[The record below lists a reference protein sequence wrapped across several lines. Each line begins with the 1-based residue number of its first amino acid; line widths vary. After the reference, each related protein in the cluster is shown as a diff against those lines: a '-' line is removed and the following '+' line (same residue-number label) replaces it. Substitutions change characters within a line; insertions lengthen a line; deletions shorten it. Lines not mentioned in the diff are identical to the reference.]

1 MKKIIIFILLLAN
14 TTFSQT
20 PISGKVVYIINEL
33 KTLDHPNPD
42 AKDIKIDEAINKEA
56 KSHEFELKFNKSY
69 SKFSLIEKVQ
79 IEEKNN
85 VELIIK
91 KLARSKYTSLFDF
104 FIDKINNSVIFNY
117 QDGSLV
123 KKEFEILNWELTDE
137 SKTIGE
143 YLCFKAL
150 YKKEYTGRDGKLK
163 TKTIVAWYCPAIPF
177 SYGPKEY
184 YGLPGLII
192 ELTEKGTT
200 FYATNIELFET
211 DIKIDLPKG
220 KTISQQ
226 EYEQNV
232 LSRK

>member
-14 TTFSQT
+14 TAFSQT

-42 AKDIKIDEAINKEA
+42 AKDSKIDEAINKEA

-69 SKFSLIEKVQ
+69 SRFSLIEKVQ
-79 IEEKNN
+79 IEEKNS

-91 KLARSKYTSLFDF
+91 KLARSKYTSIFDF
-104 FIDKINNSVIFNY
+104 FIDKTNNSLIFNY

-143 YLCFKAL
+143 YLCFKAIH
-150 YKKEYTGRDGKLK
+150 KKEYTGRDGKPK
-163 TKTIVAWYCPAIPF
+163 TKIIVAWYCPAIPF

-220 KTISQQ
+220 KTISQL
-226 EYEQNV
+226 EYEQNI